1 VAFGLAVVGLYGV
14 VSHSVSQCRREI
26 GIRMALGCGRA
37 GILGWVY
44 RRGAILV
51 AAGIVLGVLGS
62 LALTRFV
69 AALLFGVTPTD
80 AATLAGVALG
90 LGLVGSLACYLPAR
104 RATRL
109 DPMSVLRSE

>member
-1 VAFGLAVVGLYGV
+1 VVGLYGV
-14 VSHSVSQCRREI
+14 VSYSVSQCRREI

-44 RRGAILV
+44 RRGATLV
-51 AAGIVLGVLGS
+51 AAGIVLGILGS
-62 LALTRFV
+62 LTLTRFV
-69 AALLFGVTPTD
+69 EALLFGVTPTD
-80 AATLAGVALG
+80 AATLAAVALG